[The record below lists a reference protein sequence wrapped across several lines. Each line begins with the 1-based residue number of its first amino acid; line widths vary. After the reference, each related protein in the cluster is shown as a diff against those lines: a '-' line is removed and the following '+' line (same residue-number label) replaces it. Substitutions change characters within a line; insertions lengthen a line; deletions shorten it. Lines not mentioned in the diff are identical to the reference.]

1 MLNSVLKETDY
12 AEKRENFNKQ
22 LKRVA
27 PYKANRPLTS
37 NLELREEYRVE
48 LVKTYNELLTS
59 LKAVT
64 DVSLED
70 KIDIQNRIVGH
81 LAKLKEAFGILKLD
95 YPFEKSIHALI
106 DIENV
111 TENPDNET
119 DSDNENNSD
128 NNKLD
133 NLNDPPNLQDDQ
145 SEGSITSTETVITD
159 ITMAQTPKD
168 FIATASQM
176 IGYRYDGHPLN
187 LDSFLDAI
195 DLLKEVCEA
204 NNLVIF
210 RKFVMTRLEGVAREA
225 IVTEPQTVDDIVK
238 QLKDGIKT
246 ESSKVI
252 EGRILALRADKT
264 SLTKFAEQAE
274 LLAEQFRRSLVVEGF
289 SKEKAKELA
298 IEKTVEM
305 CRKSARSSSVISV
318 LASREFKEPKE
329 VVAKMIIEINNL
341 KQDRPNSSYAH
352 KHGRSNGN
360 GHSNNRN
367 SNGNNSNG
375 RNGNHFQNKN
385 KNKNNGNGNNRHNNN
400 NNNGNRSGYQ
410 NNQRNGQN
418 YQSNNRNF
426 NDSRRA
432 NEQNVRVI
440 TGNET
445 APGNGGQSQAQEQ

>member
-81 LAKLKEAFGILKLD
+81 LAKLKEVFGILKLD
-95 YPFEKSIHALI
+95 YPFEKSIHASI
-106 DIENV
+106 DIEKV

-119 DSDNENNSD
+119 SSDNENNSD

-133 NLNDPPNLQDDQ
+133 EQNLQDDQ

-329 VVAKMIIEINNL
+329 VVAKMIIEINN
-341 KQDRPNSSYAH
+341 KTDRTAPMHTNMVDRMAMAIPIFEIRMEIIPMVAMAITSKTKTKIKTMAMVTIVTTTTTTMAIVLVIKITSEMV
-352 KHGRSNGN
+352 K
-360 GHSNNRN
+360 
-367 SNGNNSNG
+367 
-375 RNGNHFQNKN
+375 
-385 KNKNNGNGNNRHNNN
+385 
-400 NNNGNRSGYQ
+400 
-410 NNQRNGQN
+410 